1 MLNFWDMH
9 EEYTELV
16 MDYKKINLHNYI
28 QKTVSFGFIATAVLI
43 KPWHALYAYWRR
55 LLVDFEESNPYQFDS
70 RI

>member
-1 MLNFWDMH
+1 MH

-43 KPWHALYAYWRR
+43 KPWHALYAY
-55 LLVDFEESNPYQFDS
+55 
-70 RI
+70 